1 MASIMSRVG
10 GAIPSGHI
18 RGHQLECQLIHAFK
32 YIPHSGETYGE
43 MIETSWAEQNQ
54 TAGSTK
60 EQNDGHR
67 HDTLDD
73 FHGYWNWTKL
83 HRMSQFRLV

>member
-1 MASIMSRVG
+1 MFETRFSNTDYALAYALSES
-10 GAIPSGHI
+10 A
-18 RGHQLECQLIHAFK
+18 K
-32 YIPHSGETYGE
+32 YRPYYGETYGE

-60 EQNDGHR
+60 KQNDGHR

-83 HRMSQFRLV
+83 DRTSTYVLLQF